1 MTGIASSKVGEIRG
15 ATSAETGVT
24 GVTVAI
30 AAIGEITA
38 IDGIITT
45 AVTVKIAAMT
55 VGATDS
61 IRS

>member
-1 MTGIASSKVGEIRG
+1 
-15 ATSAETGVT
+15 
-24 GVTVAI
+24 VTVAI

-55 VGATDS
+55 VGAIDS
-61 IRS
+61 VRS